1 MIKMSYQEAIKIQTA
16 QIAYYRQS
24 LGRKGILKIRHN
36 TKPCPIDIHPEEPI
50 SIITIN
56 RLVPRGGSF
65 ESLIR
70 HSPME
75 YDNLNCSWHDAIRR
89 GLIP

>member
-1 MIKMSYQEAIKIQTA
+1 MFKMSYQEAIKIQTA

-36 TKPCPIDIHPEEPI
+36 TKPCPTNIHPEEPV
-50 SIITIN
+50 SVTTIN
-56 RLVPRGGSF
+56 ELVPRGGSF

-70 HSPME
+70 HRPIE
-75 YDNLNCSWHDAIRR
+75 YDNLSTSWHSAIRR
-89 GLIP
+89 NLIP